1 MKKYLLTLAT
11 ALLSLA
17 ASAETFSPGDGW
29 TKASSTMGNGTGYLP
44 VYLEDPEC
52 SSQTLLP
59 TDLLSAIAPSTTAQ
73 GITVS
78 KISAISFKFTV
89 GACYSFDGE
98 ASIKVW
104 VQNSDAEQYQEVSGK
119 KQWFEINDDA
129 VTGTLSYS
137 DLSDLWEYEG
147 SAYELT
153 IDLDEP
159 FVYNGGSIILT
170 FQSESSIEDTA
181 FGGGWFA
188 EYYSINPYRNTDKSR
203 VLSGWTSS
211 TNISGTIP
219 TTDSSIPALNF
230 TYTTETKAL
239 EGEVATIENV
249 EYGVTETAANDAN
262 VLFMTFDI
270 NGPADCQSYEIKID
284 GKSVGTTTDKSVK
297 ISYLTNDPAD
307 RVVALVPS
315 KDGVTGGTFTI
326 PGGAFDDLFK
336 DFTLS
341 TEATRA
347 YTSFKVWEPN
357 SKETYAAAVVKY
369 NVEAGGATIIKM
381 KGSGN
386 DGTVSG
392 TATPSD
398 WADDIFTLN
407 GNYDDFAANNG
418 CRYFQSNGNW
428 QKCYFVENEITGL
441 SRQGLT
447 VNLSISY
454 PVAVADPTLT
464 DTEDYTTTTFDK
476 AAKSYTAYIDP
487 AEDGVLVAELDYGNT
502 LHMVEETGDYKG
514 HFTFYA
520 PNGHHIWTT
529 FLAGASAA
537 PAKAIARAAADEPD
551 YTTNGLT
558 TLGYQNQGQAY
569 VHDANATAAG
579 TLHVAT
585 APAIGEDGAPTNVAQ
600 YEYYGFEGD
609 GQMSGV
615 SDVAVDSDSAVEYF
629 NLQGIRVANPKGGV
643 YIRRQGS
650 KIEKVNIL

>member
-11 ALLSLA
+11 TLLSLA

-29 TKASSTMGNGTGYLP
+29 TKASSTFGNWDSALP
-44 VYLEDPEC
+44 FYLEEANY

-59 TDLLSAIAPSTTAQ
+59 TDLLSSIAPATTAQ
-73 GITVS
+73 GATVS
-78 KISAISFKFTV
+78 KITDVTFKFLV
-89 GACYSFDGE
+89 GDCYDMAGE
-98 ASIKVW
+98 ATLKVW
-104 VQNSDAEQYQEVSGK
+104 IQNSDAEQYPEVGGD
-119 KQWFEINDDA
+119 KQWFEISPDA
-129 VTGTLSYS
+129 VTGTLNFDDPS
-137 DLSDLWEYEG
+137 DLPEY
-147 SAYELT
+147 AYDTYELT
-153 IDLDEP
+153 ITLDEP
-159 FVYNGGSIILT
+159 FEYTGGSIILT
-170 FQSESSIEDTA
+170 FKSESSLEETVL
-181 FGGGWFA
+181 GEGWFS
-188 EYYSINPYRNTDKSR
+188 EYFSFNPYNGTDKVR
-203 VLSGWTSS
+203 TLSGS
-211 TNISGTIP
+211 TPTDNISGNLQNTS
-219 TTDSSIPALNF
+219 SSIPALNF

-249 EYGVTETAANDAN
+249 EYGVTETAAKDAN

-284 GKSVGTTTDKSVK
+284 GKYVGTTTDKTVK
-297 ISYLTNDPAD
+297 VSYLTNDPAD
-307 RVVALVPS
+307 RVVTLVPS

-347 YTSFKVWEPN
+347 YTSFKVWEPG

-386 DGTVSG
+386 NGTVSG

-441 SRQGLT
+441 SREGLT

-502 LHMVEETGDYKG
+502 LHLVEETGDNKG

-615 SDVAVDSDSAVEYF
+615 SDVAVDADSAVEYF